1 MHSHPKETRS
11 SQIKQSR
18 GQHCGRSCSLP
29 KKAPKVKAKR
39 AAKKRALPLEQAEHC
54 GEFLSLLWERI
65 SQSELEGLNQRNHPA
80 GRPTHELSRWQ
91 LLVGVLFHYTLSL
104 AGTLGQHLRILFS
117 IDMAESS
124 LSERRQALPF
134 EVFEELLKRV
144 LRPIEKMKN
153 KGQAY

>member
-18 GQHCGRSCSLP
+18 GQHCGRSCSL
-29 KKAPKVKAKR
+29 KAKR
-39 AAKKRALPLEQAEHC
+39 AAKKRTLPLEQAEHC

-65 SQSELEGLNQRNHPA
+65 SQSELEGLNQRKHPA